1 MHPISYARSVV
12 TRPALCLRLSLHMTP
27 STAPF
32 ASTAHPQLQELRETL
47 AQIND
52 LNSAGALLHWDQATY
67 MPPGGAAA
75 RGRQLAT
82 LSRLAHETFVSPRVG
97 ELLESL
103 RDLESESDP
112 DGFEAAL
119 IRVTRRDWEK
129 AVRIPTEFEARF
141 SSHCA
146 LAYETWTR
154 ARAANDWDLIRPV
167 LQRTL
172 ELSRELASFT
182 PHQHPADPLIDDSDP
197 GFSAAQISELFGEL
211 RAQLVPLVCDVAAR
225 APVDDAILRGHFD
238 VRAQRQFAREVVGDL
253 GYGFERG
260 RIDATPHPFMT
271 KFSLGDVRI
280 TVREDEAEVSSLL
293 LGAIHEAGHGMYEQ
307 GISPIYEATP
317 LAAGA
322 SSGLHE
328 SQSRLWENFVGR
340 SPAFWQHYYPRFQRA
355 FPQFENV
362 ELDEFLRAL
371 NRSERTLIRTEADEL
386 TYNLHVMIRFDLELQ
401 MLDGRLEIADLPDAW
416 NARYLADL
424 GVVVPDYASGCLQ
437 DVHWFSG
444 AIGGAFQGYTLGN
457 LVSAQFFEAAVRAHP
472 SIEDDMAR
480 GEFGALR
487 DWLTGHLY
495 RFGRAREPQQLIENA
510 FDGPLQIEPYMNY
523 LRGKYGAR

>member
-1 MHPISYARSVV
+1 
-12 TRPALCLRLSLHMTP
+12 MTQF
-27 STAPF
+27 SAPLTG
-32 ASTAHPQLQELRETL
+32 AAHPQLQELRAIL
-47 AQIND
+47 ATVND

-82 LSRLAHETFVSPRVG
+82 LSRLAHETFVHPRVG

-103 RDLESESDP
+103 RDLESEVDA

-141 SSHCA
+141 SEHTA

-154 ARAANDWDLIRPV
+154 ARPDNDWNLIRPV
-167 LQRTL
+167 LEQTL

-182 PHQHPADPLIDDSDP
+182 PHEHPADPLIDDSDP
-197 GFSAAQISELFGEL
+197 GFTAAQISALFSEL
-211 RAQLVPLVCDVAAR
+211 RAELVPLVRDVAAR
-225 APVDDAILRGHFD
+225 GAADDAVLRGHFD
-238 VRAQRQFAREVVGDL
+238 VKAQRQFAREVVGDF

-260 RIDATPHPFMT
+260 RMDATHHPFMT

-280 TVREDEAEVSSLL
+280 TIREDESEVSSLL
-293 LGAIHEAGHGMYEQ
+293 LGAMHEAGHGMYEQ

-317 LAAGA
+317 LANGA

-340 SPAFWQHYYPRFQRA
+340 SPQFWGHYYPKFQKA
-355 FPQFENV
+355 FLQLENV
-362 ELDEFLRAL
+362 KLDEFLRAL
-371 NRSERTLIRTEADEL
+371 NHSERTLIRTESDEL

-401 MLDGRLEIADLPDAW
+401 MLDGRLSIADLPDAW
-416 NARYLADL
+416 NARYLSDL
-424 GVVVPDYASGCLQ
+424 GVHVPDYARGCLQ
-437 DVHWFSG
+437 DVHWFG
-444 AIGGAFQGYTLGN
+444 GPIGGAFQCYTLGN
-457 LVSAQFFEAAVRAHP
+457 ILSAQFYEAAVRAQP
-472 SIEDDMAR
+472 SIPDDMAN
-480 GEFGALR
+480 GEFGALH
-487 DWLTGHLY
+487 DWLVGNLY

-510 FDGPLQIEPYMNY
+510 TGGPLQIQPYIDY
-523 LRGKYGAR
+523 LRGKYGAH